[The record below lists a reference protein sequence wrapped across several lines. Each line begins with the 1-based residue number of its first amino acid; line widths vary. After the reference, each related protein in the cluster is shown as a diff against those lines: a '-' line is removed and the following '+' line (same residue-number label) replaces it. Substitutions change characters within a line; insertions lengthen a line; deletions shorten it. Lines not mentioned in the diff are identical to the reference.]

1 MQSKSAPS
9 TSRMDEATISLI
21 TKTFG
26 YLHHCNT
33 FQSFEDLLKGSSLS
47 PAYVSRI
54 KSVAIDCHILIKQ
67 GNKVKYRNGL
77 TKPSKKMIIN
87 LINNEVRPTRL
98 SQFSDKSIIRELAFR
113 GYKISK

>member
-1 MQSKSAPS
+1 MKSNQASS
-9 TSRMDEATISLI
+9 TSRMNEATITLL
-21 TKTFG
+21 TKAFG

-33 FQSFEDLLKGSSLS
+33 YASFEDLLKGSQLS

-54 KSVAIDCHILIKQ
+54 KCVAIDCRILIKQ

-87 LINNEVRPTRL
+87 LIDNEVKPTRL